1 MNAMT
6 AQHPLLAR
14 LVEDYAYPRLTRDN
28 LAAFSDQ
35 PGDSVILCAGDPAQ
49 HPEALDLAVVLP
61 ELAQAFPGA
70 FRVGVA
76 DRALEPDLQARYGL
90 TVWPSLLFL
99 RDGGYVGVLP
109 GIQDWA
115 VYLKRVPELLA
126 TPAGRPPSV
135 GIPVSAGGSHSPC
148 HP

>member
-1 MNAMT
+1 MSAT
-6 AQHPLLAR
+6 TPPHPLLTR

-28 LAAFSDQ
+28 LAAFAAST
-35 PGDSVILCAGDPAQ
+35 GDSVVLCAGDPVQ
-49 HPEALDLAVVLP
+49 HPEALDVAVVLP
-61 ELAQAFPGA
+61 ELARAFAGA

-76 DRALEPDLQARYGL
+76 DRSLEPELQARYGL

-99 RDGGYVGVLP
+99 RSGEYVGVLP

-126 TPAGRPPSV
+126 TPAGRPPSI
-135 GIPVSAGGSHSPC
+135 GIPVAPAGSPAPSC
-148 HP
+148 H